1 MRRIFSVRI
10 WTLATFLA
18 LAGCAPR
25 GLEALRRGD
34 EALAAGR
41 PADAVPLL
49 EQAVTDLPTE
59 ALAWNQLG
67 LAYHGVGKPD
77 EARKAYLRALEAN
90 RNLFDVQFNL
100 GALEFEAGR
109 WTEAERALRTY
120 LAVAPNRTNVQAW
133 RMLGEAQLATQQIDL
148 AERHLAT
155 AVQLAPEDAVLRNRL
170 GWALA
175 QKRRWRDAQAQ
186 FVQALRLEPDFPDAA
201 LNLAVATQ
209 QLGDRRSAL
218 EQYRSYLTR
227 NPSGPGV
234 EEVRRQVD
242 QLDALLNPPP
252 PAARTNVAAA
262 KAAEV
267 TNVPPATA
275 TPAPVARAPQPAPVQ
290 RPVTNVVVTPPPART
305 PPPTVTSAPATR
317 PATNLVVTLPPTP
330 TPAQTPTRVTT
341 PPTPV
346 AVEPPPVEVVRVEEA
361 PPLRPARDGSAVAAP
376 VVTRPL
382 QTASTPA
389 PGTATPA
396 ASAPTPAPVTA
407 TATATPASR
416 ATNASP
422 AAVASEAAPTGE
434 EPAEAAGR
442 RTFWQRVNPV
452 AWGNPLKWFRD
463 DDSETNRPP
472 EPKTV
477 ARATPKE
484 SAPKAAPATLPLPET
499 SATPPPAT
507 APAATAPA
515 AAATGSPTP
524 TPAPAVTSTPPARRT
539 PAPAPLKPVV
549 PRYPTGN
556 LPPLNPGNRAA
567 AESALAQPSTDR
579 VDALQ
584 RAVQLDPAW
593 GAGWM
598 ELGRVALE
606 SGRARVALTAGE
618 AAVALE
624 PKSAPAHQL
633 FAAALARS
641 GYPADAAEQL
651 EQALAMA
658 PGNAPVH
665 LAVAGLYAR
674 ELGEPGRARPHYERV
689 LALEPQHPQAEAIRA
704 WLAANP

>member
-41 PADAVPLL
+41 PAEAVPLL

-67 LAYHGVGKPD
+67 LAYHGIGKPD

-100 GALEFEAGR
+100 GALEFESGR

-120 LAVAPNRTNVQAW
+120 LALVPNRTNVQAW

-155 AVQLAPEDAVLRNRL
+155 AVQLAPDDPVLRNRL

-175 QKRRWRDAQAQ
+175 QKRRWRDAHAQ
-186 FVQALRLEPDFPDAA
+186 FAQALRLEPDFPNAA

-209 QLGDRRSAL
+209 QLGDRRGAL
-218 EQYRSYLTR
+218 EQYRAYLSR
-227 NPSGPGV
+227 YPSEPGV
-234 EEVRRQVD
+234 EDVRRQVD
-242 QLDALLNPPP
+242 QLEALLTPPPPVVRTNVVAARPPEATNVAPATATPPPATAPVARTPQPATAQRPATNVAVTP
-252 PAARTNVAAA
+252 PAARTP
-262 KAAEV
+262 
-267 TNVPPATA
+267 PPAVTS
-275 TPAPVARAPQPAPVQ
+275 TPAT
-290 RPVTNVVVTPPPART
+290 RPVTNAAAAPTPPPARV
-305 PPPTVTSAPATR
+305 PTQ
-317 PATNLVVTLPPTP
+317 PT
-330 TPAQTPTRVTT
+330 
-341 PPTPV
+341 

-361 PPLRPARDGSAVAAP
+361 PPLRPARDGSVAAAP
-376 VVTRPL
+376 AATPAPAITRPP
-382 QTASTPA
+382 QTASTPSA
-389 PGTATPA
+389 TTGTPA
-396 ASAPTPAPVTA
+396 APAPA
-407 TATATPASR
+407 PPAS
-416 ATNASP
+416 AAAAASP
-422 AAVASEAAPTGE
+422 APATSDAAPTGDE
-434 EPAEAAGR
+434 TAEAEGR

-452 AWGNPLKWFRD
+452 SWGNPLKWFRD
-463 DDSETNRPP
+463 DESGTNRPP

-499 SATPPPAT
+499 TATPPPASAS
-507 APAATAPA
+507 APASA
-515 AAATGSPTP
+515 AGSPA
-524 TPAPAVTSTPPARRT
+524 PAPAVASTPPARRA
-539 PAPAPLKPVV
+539 PPPAPLKPVV
-549 PRYPTGN
+549 PRYPSGN
-556 LPPLNPGNRAA
+556 LPTLTPGNRSA
-567 AESALAQPSTDR
+567 AESALSQPSSDR

-606 SGRARVALTAGE
+606 SGRPRVALTAGE
-618 AAVALE
+618 AAVTLE
-624 PKSAPAHQL
+624 PRSAPAHQL

-651 EQALAMA
+651 ERALAIA
-658 PGNAPVH
+658 PGNAPGH
-665 LAVAGLYAR
+665 LALAGLYAR
-674 ELGEPGRARPHYERV
+674 ELGEPERARPHYERV

-704 WLAANP
+704 WLASNP